1 MDTNAH
7 GANLRLQKGCTNLK
21 SKPLILVVEDQEINM
36 EIIVN
41 VLKETGYDYLTARD
55 GMSGIE
61 KLRSSPDA
69 VLLDLVLP
77 DMNGMELLPIIK
89 SSGEIP
95 VIIVSGIND
104 TKHRIELLNT
114 GADDYVTKPYD
125 PKELTARLR
134 SALRRYSKT
143 AFDDDSSDCFM
154 LGKLTI
160 SYLTRHAS
168 VGGNEIHLTEN
179 EYKILEYISRRY
191 RKTVTYKELTDHIW
205 DGQIV
210 NPQKLLRV
218 NMSNIRRKLSKFSGN
233 ESYIQTEP
241 GTGYI
246 MELIVIEN
254 VKTG

>member
-1 MDTNAH
+1 M
-7 GANLRLQKGCTNLK
+7 
-21 SKPLILVVEDQEINM
+21 VEDQEINM

-41 VLKETGYDYLTARD
+41 VLKENGYDYLTAQD

-69 VLLDLVLP
+69 VLLDLMLP
-77 DMNGMELLPIIK
+77 DMNGTDLLPIIK

-95 VIIVSGIND
+95 VIIVSSISD
-104 TKHRIELLNT
+104 MKHRIALLNT

-143 AFDDDSSDCFM
+143 AAFDDDSSDCFM
-154 LGKLTI
+154 LGNLTI
-160 SYLTRHAS
+160 SYLTRRAA
-168 VGGNEIHLTEN
+168 VNGNDIHLTEN

-191 RKTVTYKELTDHIW
+191 RKTVTYKEITDHIW

-218 NMSNIRRKLSKFSGN
+218 NMSNIRRKLSKFSDR
-233 ESYIQTEP
+233 ETYIQTEP

-246 MELIVIEN
+246 MELVVIED
-254 VKTG
+254 VKSGMSN